1 VADVGYWALVLTLIV
16 SGYSA
21 VASVLGARKRD
32 SVLLESA
39 RNGAF
44 VAAVAAT
51 AASVVLIG
59 LLLTR
64 DLSVKYV
71 SEHVNSHLPTAYRL
85 SAFWAGQE
93 GSLLIWL
100 WMVTLLTV
108 ALIVLKRVW
117 NEPFGPYVLSV
128 MAFTQ
133 AFLALVMVAI
143 SNPFELLA
151 NVPQEGQGL
160 NPLLQNFW
168 MVMHPPVVF
177 AAYAAYTVP
186 FALAIGGLAVGR
198 LDRRWLDMVRRWALF
213 AWLFLGAGILMGA
226 YWAYLE
232 LGWGGYWAWDPVE
245 NSSLVPWLTGTALLH
260 SLMMQQRREVFKTW
274 NLWLVSLTF
283 LLCMFATFVTRS
295 GVIQSVHA
303 FGRSPIGYYFLAF
316 IALCLLVLAALISL
330 RRRVLGKSYEFQ
342 VLLSRETSLLL
353 TNLLLV
359 GAALVVLVGTLFP
372 ALVELFQGKQAT
384 LDISF
389 YERTVGPLVLATIA
403 LIGVCPWL
411 AWGGKSSA
419 RLRRVLLPSALIALA
434 ASVVLF
440 VVGIRQFAALLALL
454 VCIFVGVSLALI
466 LSRGTID
473 RRRRP
478 RVRVAGE
485 GIPQAFLRSILVNHR
500 RYGAHIV
507 HLGLVLMAL
516 GITGS
521 SLYQDEVQVA
531 LAAGE
536 TMDAHG
542 YTIEYQEFVA
552 EELPDRQ
559 QFVAVVNVRRGDR
572 LLGTLRPEKSFY
584 WNVEQW
590 VTEVAIRT
598 TPKEDLY
605 VILAGFENDG
615 LASLRV
621 LVNPLVLWLWVGG
634 IALMLGGVMAW
645 WPTATDAKRPPDTNR
660 PAETD
665 PADAEE

>member
-1 VADVGYWALVLTLIV
+1 VADVGYWALMLTLVV
-16 SGYSA
+16 SVYSA
-21 VASVLGARKRD
+21 VASLLGARKR
-32 SVLLESA
+32 SGVLLESA

-44 VAAVAAT
+44 VAAATAT
-51 AASVVLIG
+51 AASAVLLY
-59 LLLTR
+59 LLLSR
-64 DLSVKYV
+64 DLTVQYV
-71 SEHVNSHLPTAYRL
+71 YEHVNSYLPTAYRV

-100 WMVTLLTV
+100 WMVALLAIV
-108 ALIVLKRVW
+108 LIVWKRVW
-117 NEPFGPYVLSV
+117 DAPYGPYVLAV

-133 AFLALVMVAI
+133 GFLALVLVLL
-143 SNPFELLA
+143 SNPFETLSS
-151 NVPQEGQGL
+151 VPLEGRGL

-168 MVMHPPVVF
+168 MVVHPPVVF
-177 AAYAAYTVP
+177 LAYAAYTVP
-186 FALAIGGLAVGR
+186 FALAIGGLATGR
-198 LDRRWLDMVRRWALF
+198 LEKTWLDMVRRWALF
-213 AWLFLGAGILMGA
+213 SWLFLGAGILMGA

-232 LGWGGYWAWDPVE
+232 LGWGGYWGWDPVE
-245 NSSLVPWLTGTALLH
+245 NSSLIPWLTGTALLH
-260 SLMMQQRREVFKTW
+260 SLMIQQRRNAFKTW
-274 NLWLVSLTF
+274 NLWLIALTF
-283 LLCMFATFVTRS
+283 ALCLFATFVTRS

-316 IALCLLVLAALISL
+316 IALCLLVLAGLMSL
-330 RRRVLGKSYEFQ
+330 RRRVLGKVYEFQ

-411 AWGGKSSA
+411 AWGGKSTA

-440 VVGIRQFAALLALL
+440 VVGIRQFAALLALS
-454 VCIFVGVSLALI
+454 VCAFVGVSLVLI
-466 LSRGTID
+466 ISRGTID
-473 RRRRP
+473 RRRRT
-478 RVRVAGE
+478 GE
-485 GIPQAFLRSILVNHR
+485 GIPQAFFRSILVNHR

-516 GITGS
+516 GVTGS

-531 LAAGE
+531 LASGE

-542 YTIEYQEFVA
+542 YTFEYQEFIA

-559 QFVAVVNVRRGDR
+559 QFVAVVDVRRGDR
-572 LLGTLRPEKSFY
+572 LLGTLRPEKSFF

-605 VILAGFENDG
+605 VILAGFEEDG

-621 LVNPLVLWLWVGG
+621 LINPLVLWLWVGG

-645 WPTATDAKRPPDTNR
+645 WPTATDAKRTPGTNR
-660 PAETD
+660 PVETD
-665 PADAEE
+665 PAYAEE